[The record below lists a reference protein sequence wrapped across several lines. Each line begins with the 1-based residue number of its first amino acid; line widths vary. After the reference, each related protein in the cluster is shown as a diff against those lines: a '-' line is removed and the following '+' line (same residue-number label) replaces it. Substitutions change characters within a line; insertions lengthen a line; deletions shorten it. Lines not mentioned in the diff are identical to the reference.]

1 MLLKNLKKQKI
12 RKQRNTDIEN
22 KMLVH
27 FNTQYSSISPYV
39 DNTVVKTP
47 DTIIKG
53 SLYSKDNR
61 FLSEEYLLNYRTNN
75 DNLGFRMGVSSFFK
89 RMLLLPL

>member
-1 MLLKNLKKQKI
+1 
-12 RKQRNTDIEN
+12 
-22 KMLVH
+22 MLVH

-39 DNTVVKTP
+39 DSTVIKTP

-75 DNLGFRMGVSSFFK
+75 DNLGFRMGVSSFSEGCCSHLCKFGYGRRWTK
-89 RMLLLPL
+89 RYRTSTF